1 MGAPKDMTL
10 LLTIVPARGGSKRL
24 PGKNLRVLGGR
35 ALLDRTAEA
44 LVEAGLGE
52 HACLLSTDDEAI
64 AVRGRIL
71 GWLVPWLRP
80 AALATD
86 QAATITAV
94 LHALDWFAGEHGGDP
109 ERVMVLQ
116 PTSPFRGGEC
126 LADSMALLD
135 AHAEIDAV
143 VGMRRLHVPN
153 SVAYRTDEAGFARPV
168 EQVGELA
175 PNGAVYLIRTT
186 ALRVHQSLYP
196 PRTVPLAMDDI
207 SSIDI
212 DTEADWRLAEAAL
225 GLNESGESEAGVLR
239 RARS

>member
-1 MGAPKDMTL
+1 
-10 LLTIVPARGGSKRL
+10 
-24 PGKNLRVLGGR
+24 
-35 ALLDRTAEA
+35 
-44 LVEAGLGE
+44 
-52 HACLLSTDDEAI
+52 
-64 AVRGRIL
+64 
-71 GWLVPWLRP
+71 
-80 AALATD
+80 
-86 QAATITAV
+86 
-94 LHALDWFAGEHGGDP
+94 
-109 ERVMVLQ
+109 
-116 PTSPFRGGEC
+116 
-126 LADSMALLD
+126 MALLD